1 MKKADKTLVFTT
13 LLCLLPMAA
22 GLFLWDQLPEQMP
35 IHWNAAGQ
43 VDNYGSR
50 ALAVVGLPC
59 IMAGA
64 HLLVHLLL
72 RTDPRRENMSPALR
86 TITYWILPGLCIL
99 LCAVT
104 YMAALGIPVRVEVIV
119 PLAVGVLF
127 MAIGNYLPK
136 CQQNYTMGIRT
147 PWTLNSPENWA
158 RTHRVGAGASW
169 PAAC

>member
-22 GLFLWDQLPEQMP
+22 GLFLWDRLPQEMP

-64 HLLVHLLL
+64 
-72 RTDPRRENMSPALR
+72 TCWY
-86 TITYWILPGLCIL
+86 TCC
-99 LCAVT
+99 CAPT
-104 YMAALGIPVRVEVIV
+104 PV
-119 PLAVGVLF
+119 G
-127 MAIGNYLPK
+127 K
-136 CQQNYTMGIRT
+136 T
-147 PWTLNSPENWA
+147 
-158 RTHRVGAGASW
+158 
-169 PAAC
+169 

>member
-1 MKKADKTLVFTT
+1 MKKADKTLVLTT

-22 GLFLWDQLPEQMP
+22 GLFLWDQLPQEMP

-86 TITYWILPGLCIL
+86 TITYWILPDYASC
-99 LCAVT
+99 CAPSPT
-104 YMAALGIPVRVEVIV
+104 W
-119 PLAVGVLF
+119 
-127 MAIGNYLPK
+127 
-136 CQQNYTMGIRT
+136 Q
-147 PWTLNSPENWA
+147 PWASPCGW
-158 RTHRVGAGASW
+158 R
-169 PAAC
+169 

>member
-22 GLFLWDQLPEQMP
+22 GLFLWDRLPEQMP

-59 IMAGA
+59 IMAGT

-72 RTDPRRENMSPALR
+72 RTDP
-86 TITYWILPGLCIL
+86 
-99 LCAVT
+99 
-104 YMAALGIPVRVEVIV
+104 
-119 PLAVGVLF
+119 VG
-127 MAIGNYLPK
+127 K
-136 CQQNYTMGIRT
+136 T
-147 PWTLNSPENWA
+147 
-158 RTHRVGAGASW
+158 
-169 PAAC
+169 